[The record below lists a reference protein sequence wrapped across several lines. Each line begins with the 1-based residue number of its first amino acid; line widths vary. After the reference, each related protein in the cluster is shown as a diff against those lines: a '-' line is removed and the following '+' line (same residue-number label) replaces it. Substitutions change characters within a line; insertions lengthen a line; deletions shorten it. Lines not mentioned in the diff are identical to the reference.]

1 MVSASDILFIT
12 NNIHANPPLLH
23 HVWSQ
28 QASGCRNDLPCKRK
42 YYVLGQTGHDPSVLA
57 TVMLPRIDVLYSA
70 NVAPPSWVHVFHA
83 VRSTSLRTQA
93 AAIAYMF
100 PHYLNMMTEYTAL
113 RHLTA
118 HRRSFKLG
126 TSLENISIPSRFIS
140 KASTRIDLCSGG
152 RAVFV
157 CDGGTDH
164 NICATPPS
172 NKVSYYYVQSFTT
185 IWYEY

>member
-1 MVSASDILFIT
+1 M
-12 NNIHANPPLLH
+12 
-23 HVWSQ
+23 
-28 QASGCRNDLPCKRK
+28 G
-42 YYVLGQTGHDPSVLA
+42 DPSVLA

-100 PHYLNMMTEYTAL
+100 PHYVNMMTQWTGL
-113 RHLTA
+113 RFLTA
-118 HRRSFKLG
+118 HHRSFKLG
-126 TSLENISIPSRFIS
+126 TSLENISVPPRFIS
-140 KASTRIDLCSGG
+140 EASSRIDLCIGG

-164 NICATPPS
+164 NISATPPS
-172 NKVSYYYVQSFTT
+172 NKVSYYYIKSFTT
-185 IWYEY
+185 L